1 MSTSIT
7 ELLDQDVTN
16 HVSMVNM
23 MTQLTTLMP
32 TSKLLTTN
40 LPAPSIRTFVPE
52 VCWCAD
58 KENSF
63 VHVSWPVWA
72 DLKVAALPI
81 KMSAL
86 RARDSRTLRRGDYD
100 VAFLALVVVC
110 AIWIFGLCGEAPEKL
125 FVVIEFVVVAISSS
139 AEGSSDICA
148 DARGLATSVVED
160 GVPFTLSA
168 EVPFTSGLPSI
179 NPFFSM
185 FLMSKSLKT
194 VSTSLPNTSCNFFN
208 CPRYGV
214 NTTILLALYF
224 CCNRYLTVLNVIS
237 ASKVFR
243 LDVLT
248 LTVVGSSE
256 AASSVWAVL
265 CFWSINEVGVGELS
279 DQIRDPGSHAMLLGK
294 DLMRLTNGLYFL
306 FSGKTPGSLP
316 LIHRCMPFGS
326 RLISKAWLYLG
337 SPFIAKVFKAPN
349 NLRIL
354 HTDFANIL
362 TTNEAA
368 CEESRTTDL
377 SNFMISCI
385 SVVVCKRPR
394 TGSHWFSICNYKSK
408 SSILHEVKV
417 VFDESF
423 ALLWVKVF
431 EFGCIA
437 ARNSSQ
443 LHIELCDTAKT
454 FDFFPKSDL
463 YLFFDFFKPILPV
476 EPEQICQIYV
486 YREDNN
492 ILEVLKVVVMLWLK
506 DISTSSRI
514 GSLMQCMH
522 SLNPLAKVTG
532 SLAIIRSYG
541 RTLRVLSWIL
551 EPGHYGLKDYINIF
565 WRVVDVESIMKTLE
579 AALTGQ
585 YFLNHANRVIFLIQG
600 HRENVW
606 VSKGMSPQLSNCLKF
621 RVESELQVCGTAALG
636 FIVTHEFAN
645 L

>member
-1 MSTSIT
+1 MGGFKGRSIA
-7 ELLDQDVTN
+7 DQD
-16 HVSMVNM
+16 
-23 MTQLTTLMP
+23 
-32 TSKLLTTN
+32 
-40 LPAPSIRTFVPE
+40 E
-52 VCWCAD
+52 C
-58 KENSF
+58 
-63 VHVSWPVWA
+63 
-72 DLKVAALPI
+72 VACLC
-81 KMSAL
+81 
-86 RARDSRTLRRGDYD
+86 
-100 VAFLALVVVC
+100 VE
-110 AIWIFGLCGEAPEKL
+110 IWIFGLCGEAPEKL

-377 SNFMISCI
+377 SNFMISC
-385 SVVVCKRPR
+385 
-394 TGSHWFSICNYKSK
+394 SHWFSICNYKSK

-486 YREDNN
+486 
-492 ILEVLKVVVMLWLK
+492 
-506 DISTSSRI
+506 
-514 GSLMQCMH
+514 
-522 SLNPLAKVTG
+522 
-532 SLAIIRSYG
+532 
-541 RTLRVLSWIL
+541 
-551 EPGHYGLKDYINIF
+551 
-565 WRVVDVESIMKTLE
+565 
-579 AALTGQ
+579 
-585 YFLNHANRVIFLIQG
+585 
-600 HRENVW
+600 
-606 VSKGMSPQLSNCLKF
+606 
-621 RVESELQVCGTAALG
+621 
-636 FIVTHEFAN
+636 
-645 L
+645 